1 MVAITFPT
9 RRSFLQERSIKF
21 GIVQAFTSIWLL
33 VLVIYYSKGQAFMSP
48 LQASVYQFLISTNII
63 TITFFLAFAALQV
76 YSIRYQVAY
85 TCSSVISEMTLIGVV
100 VFLQTVA
107 AIAFSP
113 SVHSFAC
120 SANSCRESVFF
131 AIVAWLAPLL
141 YVIHTVEFVAR
152 ARRLSTPKTG
162 VWTTA
167 TWLVDW
173 EQTAPVTE
181 SMDIEKGLAAHKP
194 LVLPVKA
201 ATKTTKARESTHRT
215 ISAAYRNMR
224 AKSML
229 PPALPP
235 KSPRFVAVSEKDIM
249 NNVRLSANGEQVLVI
264 VPSKLQFSVPR
275 LCQPPKYFIQ
285 IPENIS
291 YTVPRISKAPCP
303 KTRSKERRK
312 ARKAAAT
319 AASDAVSPKK
329 WVATIKA

>member
-9 RRSFLQERSIKF
+9 RRSFLQERTIKF

-33 VLVIYYSKGQAFMSP
+33 VLVIYYSKGQSFMSP

-76 YSIRYQVAY
+76 YSIRNQVAY

-107 AIAFSP
+107 AIAFSA

-152 ARRLSTPKTG
+152 ARRLSTPETS

-167 TWLVDW
+167 TWLVNW

-181 SMDIEKGLAAHKP
+181 SKDIEKGLAAPKA

-201 ATKTTKARESTHRT
+201 ATKTSKSRESAHRT

-235 KSPRFVAVSEKDIM
+235 KSPRFVSVSEKDVM

-275 LCQPPKYFIQ
+275 LCHPPKYFIQ

-312 ARKAAAT
+312 ARKAAA
-319 AASDAVSPKK
+319 AAAADATSPKK
-329 WVATIKA
+329 WVSTIMA

>member
-33 VLVIYYSKGQAFMSP
+33 VLVIYYSKGQSFMSP
-48 LQASVYQFLISTNII
+48 LQASVYQFLISTNVI
-63 TITFFLAFAALQV
+63 TITFFLAFAAIQV
-76 YSIRYQVAY
+76 YSIRNQVAY

-100 VFLQTVA
+100 IFLQTVA
-107 AIAFSP
+107 AIAFSA

-152 ARRLSTPKTG
+152 ARRLSTPKTS

-173 EQTAPVTE
+173 EQTAAVTE
-181 SMDIEKGLAAHKP
+181 SEDIEKGLAAPKP

-201 ATKTTKARESTHRT
+201 ATKTTKTAHRT

-224 AKSML
+224 AKSLL

-235 KSPRFVAVSEKDIM
+235 KSPRFVAVSEKEIV

-264 VPSKLQFSVPR
+264 VPSKLQFTVPR
-275 LCQPPKYFIQ
+275 LSHPPKYFIQ

-312 ARKAAAT
+312 ARKAAAAAAAD
-319 AASDAVSPKK
+319 AASPNK
-329 WVATIKA
+329 WVSTIKA